1 MVDTRL
7 IQTPHGTARLVQ
19 RRSASP
25 WATLV
30 LTHGAGGGID
40 SPDLVAL
47 ARRLP
52 AKGISV
58 ALVEQPWRVAGR
70 RIAPAPRIL
79 DEGFTAAMN
88 GLRPRTP
95 VIVGGRSA
103 GARVACRTGRRLGAA
118 GVLAL
123 AFPLHPP
130 GRPER
135 SRVDELLASGLR
147 TLVIQGERDAF
158 GTSYDFP
165 LHLPLVV
172 VPAADHEFR
181 VSARDSRSRREA
193 LDTIVA
199 AAHAWIAR
207 RLRHDQS
214 GQLGDRAGHPD
225 DGVPH
230 PRAATGSTAS

>member
-1 MVDTRL
+1 MVVHRV
-7 IQTPHGTARLVQ
+7 IETPHGMARLVL
-19 RRSASP
+19 RRSGSP

-40 SPDLVAL
+40 SPDLLAL
-47 ARRLP
+47 AQRLP
-52 AKGISV
+52 SHGITV

-79 DEGFTAAMN
+79 DEGFTAAME

-103 GARVACRTGRRLGAA
+103 GARVACRTGRGLGAA

-135 SRVDELLASGLR
+135 SRVHELLGAGLP
-147 TLVIQGERDAF
+147 TLVVQGERDAL
-158 GTSYDFP
+158 GAPHEFP
-165 LHLPLVV
+165 PGSSIAV
-172 VPAADHEFR
+172 VPRADHEFR
-181 VSARDSRSRREA
+181 VPARDSRSRREV
-193 LDTIVA
+193 LDVVVTA
-199 AAHAWIAR
+199 AQTWIDR
-207 RLRHDQS
+207 RVRRGRVEQ
-214 GQLGDRAGHPD
+214 
-225 DGVPH
+225 
-230 PRAATGSTAS
+230 TASSAG

>member
-1 MVDTRL
+1 MVDHRL
-7 IQTPHGTARLVQ
+7 IETPHGTARLVQ

-40 SPDLVAL
+40 RPELLAL

-88 GLRPRTP
+88 GLRPQTP
-95 VIVGGRSA
+95 MVVGGRSA
-103 GARVACRTGRRLGAA
+103 GARVACRTGRCLGAS

-130 GRPER
+130 GKPER
-135 SRVDELLASGLR
+135 SRVDELLGSRLP
-147 TLVIQGERDAF
+147 TLVIQGERDAL
-158 GTSYDFP
+158 GTPYEFP
-165 LHLPLVV
+165 LHLPMVV

-181 VSARDSRSRREA
+181 VPARDAPSRREV
-193 LDTIVA
+193 LDMIVA
-199 AAHAWIAR
+199 AAHTWIAR
-207 RLRHDQS
+207 RVR
-214 GQLGDRAGHPD
+214 RE
-225 DGVPH
+225 
-230 PRAATGSTAS
+230 